1 MRLVAGT
8 AYRANRD
15 DRRGNNPSTFR
26 ATGSMKA
33 YYAGPIGPRRERC
46 FPPGLAAQLALPRL
60 GNNEG
65 FGRLVG
71 RQSLTIHNDRR

>member
-8 AYRANRD
+8 AYRASRD
-15 DRRGNNPSTFR
+15 DRRGNGPSTFC

-33 YYAGPIGPRRERC
+33 YYAGPMNPAVDVVG
-46 FPPGLAAQLALPRL
+46 PPGLAAQLAFPRL